1 MIYAVIDTN
10 VIVSAYI
17 TKNQES
23 ATIKVVNAVLSGKI
37 LPILSSDILAE
48 YDEVLWRAKFDIKA
62 EWIDLLL
69 AWMESVGIFPEISEY
84 DEEMQDEDDRK
95 FYEAALSVKDAFL
108 VTGNLKH
115 YPKSSKVVSP
125 KKFIQMLE
133 GWYH

>member
-1 MIYAVIDTN
+1 
-10 VIVSAYI
+10 
-17 TKNQES
+17 
-23 ATIKVVNAVLSGKI
+23 
-37 LPILSSDILAE
+37 
-48 YDEVLWRAKFDIKA
+48 
-62 EWIDLLL
+62 
-69 AWMESVGIFPEISEY
+69 MESVGIFPEISEY

-133 GWYH
+133 G

>member
-48 YDEVLWRAKFDIKA
+48 YDEVL
-62 EWIDLLL
+62 
-69 AWMESVGIFPEISEY
+69 
-84 DEEMQDEDDRK
+84 
-95 FYEAALSVKDAFL
+95 
-108 VTGNLKH
+108 
-115 YPKSSKVVSP
+115 
-125 KKFIQMLE
+125 
-133 GWYH
+133 